1 MSSAGAELHGFAYG
15 EHLDALSERSL
26 GYRLLAPAE
35 PLPWCA
41 EVEALA
47 RHLQNA
53 PYPDHWPATELFCS
67 VVLATGQRLIAVARY
82 GLVDHTPD
90 RRRGGLELVG
100 AVGPVG
106 LDAVQ
111 ARAVYQWLKKR
122 RAETGDLHAL
132 GGPIALADVLATAA
146 PAPPAPPDPTPVLPV
161 RVWQAGALLFA
172 ATTPSDPDHRLNLLE
187 QGAGGNWQWLPLV
200 GADFPVPVY
209 AQRGPLVAWTPHLAG
224 VALKLDHKP
233 AAVPVPAGRPARP
246 LVGGVGLLIL
256 LVLAALVGLNL
267 WTTLSL
273 SRHLAAASK
282 GEAGGEVQPR
292 PGATAHGKPPPAVV
306 GTDDSRDRFAR
317 ALYEVLQERGG
328 RRELT
333 QSRAELLAQYE
344 RLAQEHKDLQLADS
358 DTEGKAAV
366 GAVDVLAGR
375 SADRVEEM
383 VRKALTDKGFH
394 PTLVKTAC
402 EFVHEQLSAE
412 LKEGR

>member
-1 MSSAGAELHGFAYG
+1 MSTAGAEFHGFAYG

-35 PLPWCA
+35 PLPWSA

-67 VVLATGQRLIAVARY
+67 VILATGQRLIAVARY
-82 GLVDHTPD
+82 GLVDHTPG

-100 AVGPVG
+100 AVGPAG
-106 LDAVQ
+106 LDAAQ

-132 GGPIALADVLATAA
+132 GGPIALADILATAL
-146 PAPPAPPDPTPVLPV
+146 PAPEPSDPTPVLPV

-187 QGAGGNWQWLPLV
+187 QGAAGNWQWLPLV

-224 VALKLDHKP
+224 VALKLDQKP
-233 AAVPVPAGRPARP
+233 APAVAPRPARP
-246 LVGGVGLLIL
+246 LLGAVGLLL
-256 LVLAALVGLNL
+256 LLALAVLTGGNL
-267 WTTLSL
+267 WLTLSL
-273 SRHLAAASK
+273 GRQVAALGNVERGPEVQSKAAAT
-282 GEAGGEVQPR
+282 APAQP
-292 PGATAHGKPPPAVV
+292 AAAAAAE
-306 GTDDSRDRFAR
+306 SRDRFAR
-317 ALYEVLQERGG
+317 ALYELLQERGG
-328 RRELT
+328 RRELS

-344 RLAQEHKDLQLADS
+344 RLAREHKDLQLADS
-358 DTEGKAAV
+358 DTEGKLAV

-375 SADRVEEM
+375 SADRVEDL

-394 PTLVKTAC
+394 PTLVKAAC
-402 EFVHEQLSAE
+402 EFVHDQLSAD

>member
-1 MSSAGAELHGFAYG
+1 MSPAGAELHGFAYG
-15 EHLDALSERSL
+15 EHLDALSERSM

-67 VVLATGQRLIAVARY
+67 VVLADGRRLIAVARY
-82 GLVDHTPD
+82 GLADHTPG

-100 AVGPVG
+100 VVGPAD
-106 LDAVQ
+106 LEAAQ
-111 ARAVYQWLKKR
+111 ARAVYHWLKKR
-122 RAETGDLHAL
+122 RSETDDLHAL
-132 GGPIALADVLATAA
+132 GGTFSLAEATAA
-146 PAPPAPPDPTPVLPV
+146 APPPPAPPDPTPVLPV

-200 GADFPVPVY
+200 GGDFPVPLY

-224 VALKLDHKP
+224 VALKLENRS
-233 AAVPVPAGRPARP
+233 AAAAAPAGRPARRF
-246 LVGGVGLLIL
+246 VGGVGLLL
-256 LVLAALVGLNL
+256 LLALAALSGLNL

-273 SRHLAAASK
+273 SRQVAAAGK
-282 GEAGGEVQPR
+282 VEREPEGQPAPAARNGGQPAAA
-292 PGATAHGKPPPAVV
+292 PGAA
-306 GTDDSRDRFAR
+306 DESRDRFAR
-317 ALYEVLQERGG
+317 ALCELVQERGG
-328 RRELT
+328 RHELT
-333 QSRAELLAQYE
+333 QSRAELLARYE
-344 RLAQEHKDLQLADS
+344 RLAREHKDLQLADS
-358 DTEGKAAV
+358 DTEGKLAV
-366 GAVDVLAGR
+366 GAVDVLGGR
-375 SADRVEEM
+375 SADRVEEL

-402 EFVHEQLSAE
+402 DFVHEQLSAD
-412 LKEGR
+412 LKDAR

>member
-1 MSSAGAELHGFAYG
+1 MSPAGAELHGFAYG

-67 VVLATGQRLIAVARY
+67 VVLADGQRLIAVARY
-82 GLVDHTPD
+82 GLADHTPS

-100 AVGPVG
+100 VVGP
-106 LDAVQ
+106 AYIEAAQ
-111 ARAVYQWLKKR
+111 ARAVYHWLKKR
-122 RAETGDLHAL
+122 RSESDDLHAL
-132 GGPIALADVLATAA
+132 GGTFSLAEAAAAA
-146 PAPPAPPDPTPVLPV
+146 PPPPSPPDPTPVLPV

-172 ATTPSDPDHRLNLLE
+172 ATTPSEPDHRLSLLE

-200 GADFPVPVY
+200 GGDFPVPVY

-224 VALKLDHKP
+224 VALKLENKP
-233 AAVPVPAGRPARP
+233 AAAPVPAGRPARP
-246 LVGGVGLLIL
+246 LVGAAGLLLL
-256 LVLAALVGLNL
+256 LVLAALTGMNL

-273 SRHLAAASK
+273 SRQVAAAGR
-282 GEAGGEVQPR
+282 GEREPEGPPAPT
-292 PGATAHGKPPPAVV
+292 ATSHGKPAAPLGA
-306 GTDDSRDRFAR
+306 GDDSRDRFAR
-317 ALYEVLQERGG
+317 ALYELLQERGG

-344 RLAQEHKDLQLADS
+344 RLAREHKELQLADS
-358 DTEGKAAV
+358 DTEGKLAV
-366 GAVDVLAGR
+366 GAVDVLGGR

-394 PTLVKTAC
+394 PTLVKAAC
-402 EFVHEQLSAE
+402 EFVHEQLSAD

>member
-1 MSSAGAELHGFAYG
+1 MSSPGAELHGFAYG

-67 VVLATGQRLIAVARY
+67 VVLADGQRLLAVARY
-82 GLVDHTPD
+82 GLVDHTPG

-100 AVGPVG
+100 VVGPAH
-106 LDAVQ
+106 LEPAQ
-111 ARAVYQWLKKR
+111 ARAVYHWLKKR
-122 RAETGDLHAL
+122 RSETDDLHAL
-132 GGPIALADVLATAA
+132 GGTFSLAEATAA
-146 PAPPAPPDPTPVLPV
+146 APPPPAPPDPTPVLPV

-187 QGAGGNWQWLPLV
+187 QGAGGTWQWLPLV
-200 GADFPVPVY
+200 GGDFPVPAY

-224 VALKLDHKP
+224 VALKLENRP
-233 AAVPVPAGRPARP
+233 AAAAPAGRPAPP
-246 LVGGVGLLIL
+246 LVGLLGLLLL
-256 LVLAALVGLNL
+256 LVLAALTGLNV

-273 SRHLAAASK
+273 TRQVAAAAK
-282 GEAGGEVQPR
+282 PERPPEGQPPATSQGKPAAA
-292 PGATAHGKPPPAVV
+292 PGAG
-306 GTDDSRDRFAR
+306 DDSRDRFAR
-317 ALYEVLQERGG
+317 ALFEVLQERGG
-328 RRELT
+328 RHELT

-344 RLAQEHKDLQLADS
+344 RLAREHKDLQLADS
-358 DTEGKAAV
+358 DAEGKLAV
-366 GAVDVLAGR
+366 GAVEVLGGR
-375 SADRVEEM
+375 SSERVEEM

-402 EFVHEQLSAE
+402 DFVHEQLSAE
-412 LKEGR
+412 LKEAR